1 MNAIILWMQYQ
12 FQGVSRQ
19 IYVLISLLKG
29 GGGEGGRNR
38 GYSPGPLWI
47 SHSDNHRACNFRTV
61 YTSILC
67 IHFWWK
73 YENFVFY
80 SLQMRLPD
88 VGSSKKSTEGRLII
102 CRATHRRRF
111 CPPLS
116 PGPTD
121 PPTTVSARDTRPV
134 WKETN
139 RFTPYSKLF
148 LVHSAKNTT
157 S

>member
-1 MNAIILWMQYQ
+1 MQYQ

-29 GGGEGGRNR
+29 GGRGVGIGVIPQAPFGSAILTITERAILEPSIHLYFVYIFGG
-38 GYSPGPLWI
+38 
-47 SHSDNHRACNFRTV
+47 
-61 YTSILC
+61 
-67 IHFWWK
+67 
-73 YENFVFY
+73 NFVFY

-134 WKETN
+134 
-139 RFTPYSKLF
+139 
-148 LVHSAKNTT
+148 
-157 S
+157 

>member
-1 MNAIILWMQYQ
+1 MAKRWRALLALVYRLSDKCDHSVNARFRGLDPRPLLDLTIIERAILEPSLHLYIIFEHFGW
-12 FQGVSRQ
+12 RQ
-19 IYVLISLLKG
+19 
-29 GGGEGGRNR
+29 
-38 GYSPGPLWI
+38 
-47 SHSDNHRACNFRTV
+47 
-61 YTSILC
+61 
-67 IHFWWK
+67 
-73 YENFVFY
+73 ENFVFY

-134 WKETN
+134 WKEIN
-139 RFTPYSKLF
+139 RFSPYSKLF

-157 S
+157 F

>member
-29 GGGEGGRNR
+29 GGR
-38 GYSPGPLWI
+38 GVGIGVIPQAPFGSAILTI
-47 SHSDNHRACNFRTV
+47 TERA
-61 YTSILC
+61 ILEPSLHLY
-67 IHFWWK
+67 IIFGHFGWRQ
-73 YENFVFY
+73 ENFVFY

-134 WKETN
+134 WKEIN
-139 RFTPYSKLF
+139 RFSPYSKLF

-157 S
+157 F

>member
-1 MNAIILWMQYQ
+1 MLALVYRLSDECDHSVNAIS
-12 FQGVSRQ
+12 VSRRFKANLCSD
-19 IYVLISLLKG
+19 IFIKG
-29 GGGEGGRNR
+29 GGGGVGI
-38 GYSPGPLWI
+38 GVSPQAPSGSAILTI
-47 SHSDNHRACNFRTV
+47 TERAILEP
-61 YTSILC
+61 SIHLYFVFEF
-67 IHFWWK
+67 FWWK

-80 SLQMRLPD
+80 SLQMGLPD

-134 WKETN
+134 
-139 RFTPYSKLF
+139 
-148 LVHSAKNTT
+148 
-157 S
+157 